1 MQLLQ
6 LKGARR
12 PCAFTDLPV
21 SRRTLPVTSWPA
33 ALSLVCGNPMTS
45 DQPRHGELKGITQ
58 EIWARTLARIPT
70 TIGRL
75 VYLAS
80 LRDDATDIY
89 RDSGLD
95 GHCSQAE
102 ADLLLRAL
110 HDEAFQTWLSFSL
123 QDQKEDLEQYL
134 QSLAGQTGPDLETWL
149 ALPRYMTL
157 IPASAEISER
167 ELYELDLKIFLQLR
181 KNRFTES

>member
-1 MQLLQ
+1 
-6 LKGARR
+6 
-12 PCAFTDLPV
+12 
-21 SRRTLPVTSWPA
+21 
-33 ALSLVCGNPMTS
+33 MTS
-45 DQPRHGELKGITQ
+45 DQPQHGELKGVTQ

-80 LRDDATDIY
+80 LRDDTTGLY
-89 RDSGLD
+89 RDPGLD
-95 GHCSQAE
+95 GQCSEAE
-102 ADLLLRAL
+102 AGLVLRVL
-110 HDEAFQTWLSFSL
+110 HEEVFQTWLSFSL
-123 QDQKEDLEQYL
+123 QDQNEDLEQYL
-134 QSLAGQTGPDLETWL
+134 QSLAGQTSPDLETWL
-149 ALPRYMTL
+149 TLPPYMTL